1 MASAGRPRIRPEH
14 LGECATRDLLP
25 ALDGEIHEECEAHL
39 RVVRDAHGPNVDC
52 TLADRS
58 KANERGHD
66 TAVWWVRTW
75 RAAHQG
81 SWASRV
87 IATSRPGRA
96 AIIWGAS
103 AVWAPQPWGRPT
115 RLSSYSP
122 IVWCRTLSQL
132 SLEP

>member
-1 MASAGRPRIRPEH
+1 MPSAGGRRIRPEH
-14 LGECATRDLLP
+14 LGERAARDLLP
-25 ALDGEIHEECEAHL
+25 ALDGQIQEERETHL

-81 SWASRV
+81 WWASRV
-87 IATSRPGRA
+87 IATSARSQRRDRAWRP
-96 AIIWGAS
+96 
-103 AVWAPQPWGRPT
+103 
-115 RLSSYSP
+115 
-122 IVWCRTLSQL
+122 
-132 SLEP
+132 